1 MVGVPLDGRV
11 SGSRSWHLY
20 AATARR
26 GTDPSTMPTSN
37 RDHAVVLGG
46 SITGLLAARV
56 LASEYANVIVVERD
70 RLPSQTAHRRGVP
83 QGHHV
88 HGILP
93 RGRQVMED
101 LLPGLTA
108 QMVAQG
114 GLPADIL
121 GNVRWY
127 LGGRRLRP
135 AETGLTMVSA
145 SRPLLEGAV
154 RARVREL
161 PNVTVLDG
169 YDIVGLRASRDRR
182 RVTGA
187 RVTSVHGEGSRVL
200 PADLVV
206 DATGRG
212 SRAPRWL
219 AELGY
224 AAVPK
229 DRVVIDLTYAS
240 RLFRTP
246 PQLFGDDVVVVTA
259 RFPGQKRSGV
269 MQRLEGNRVLVTLVG
284 VLGER
289 PPLAL
294 EPFAAYARALAAP
307 DSYNVVRASRPLG
320 DAVGFRMPAYVRHRY
335 ERMPDLPA
343 GFLVAGDAVC
353 SFNPIYAQGMA
364 VAALNAAAL
373 RDELRHGGE
382 PEPER
387 YYATVSRTLDAPWG
401 MAVGAD
407 LAIAGV
413 SGPALPRSPLT
424 PEYLANLQRAAVEDA
439 TLSTALIRVN
449 ALVDP
454 PSALLDPA
462 VVERV
467 ERAQAGLV
475 R

>member
-1 MVGVPLDGRV
+1 
-11 SGSRSWHLY
+11 LY
-20 AATARR
+20 AETVGDGA
-26 GTDPSTMPTSN
+26 DPSTMPTSN

-46 SITGLLAARV
+46 SIAGLLAARV
-56 LASEYANVIVVERD
+56 LAAEYANVIVVERD
-70 RLPSQTAHRRGVP
+70 RLPRQTAHRRGVP

-101 LLPGLTA
+101 LMPGLGE
-108 QMVAQG
+108 QMVAAG
-114 GLPADIL
+114 ALPGDVL

-127 LGGRRLRP
+127 LGGRRLRT

-145 SRPLLEGAV
+145 SRALLEGAV

-169 YDIVGLRASRDRR
+169 YDIVGLRASSDRR

-187 RVTSVHGEGSRVL
+187 RVTSAHGEGSRVL

-224 AAVPK
+224 AAVPR

-240 RLFRTP
+240 RVFRAP
-246 PQLFGDDVVVVTA
+246 PHLFGDDIVVVTA

-269 MQRLEGNRVLVTLVG
+269 MQRLEGDRVLVTLAG

-294 EPFAAYARALAAP
+294 EPFAAYARGLAAP
-307 DSYNVVRASRPLG
+307 DNYEVVRASRPLG
-320 DAVGFRMPAYVRHRY
+320 DAVGFRLPAYVRHRY
-335 ERMPDLPA
+335 EQMPDLPA
-343 GFLVAGDAVC
+343 GFLVTGDAVC
-353 SFNPIYAQGMA
+353 NFNPVYAQGMT
-364 VAALNAAAL
+364 VAALNAATL

-382 PEPER
+382 PEPDR

-401 MAVGAD
+401 IAVGSDMAV
-407 LAIAGV
+407 AGV
-413 SGPALPRSPLT
+413 SGPTLPKSPLT
-424 PEYLANLQRAAVEDA
+424 PEYLANLQRAAVDDA

-454 PSALLDPA
+454 PPALLDPT

-467 ERAQAGLV
+467 ARAQAAFV
-475 R
+475 A